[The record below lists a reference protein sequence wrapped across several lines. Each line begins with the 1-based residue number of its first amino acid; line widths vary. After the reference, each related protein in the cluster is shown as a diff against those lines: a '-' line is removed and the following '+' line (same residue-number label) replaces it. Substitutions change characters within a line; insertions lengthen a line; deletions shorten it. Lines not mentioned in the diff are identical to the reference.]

1 MKGTWDLSVSV
12 CLVTKSCPTFL
23 IPHGLQPARLLCSW
37 DFPGKNTGEDCYF
50 LLHVIQVKVT
60 QWCLTSRDSTDYKV
74 HGILQ
79 ARILEWVIIPF
90 SRGSS
95 QSRSK
100 PSSPTLQTD
109 FLPAEPTGKPPFSM
123 HINIFFNQEK
133 FTNTIK
139 I

>member
-12 CLVTKSCPTFL
+12 CLVTKHVFL

-60 QWCLTSRDSTDYKV
+60 QWSLTSRDSTDYKV